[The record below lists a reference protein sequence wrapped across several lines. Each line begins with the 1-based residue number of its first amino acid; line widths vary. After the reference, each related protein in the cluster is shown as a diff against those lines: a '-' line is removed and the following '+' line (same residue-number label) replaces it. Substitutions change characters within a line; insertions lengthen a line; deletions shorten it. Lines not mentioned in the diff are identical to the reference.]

1 MQIINKQA
9 EKIQEMA
16 SVMQSALKIDQ
27 DENNKVEELLS
38 QLQTENKGLREILGI
53 TKSMNSMIINH
64 EKTEKSTQTET
75 DNDTESQSSSK

>member
-1 MQIINKQA
+1 M
-9 EKIQEMA
+9 
-16 SVMQSALKIDQ
+16 MQSVIRAEEDQ
-27 DENNKVEELLS
+27 NNKVEEVLS

-75 DNDTESQSSSK
+75 DADETETESQSTSK